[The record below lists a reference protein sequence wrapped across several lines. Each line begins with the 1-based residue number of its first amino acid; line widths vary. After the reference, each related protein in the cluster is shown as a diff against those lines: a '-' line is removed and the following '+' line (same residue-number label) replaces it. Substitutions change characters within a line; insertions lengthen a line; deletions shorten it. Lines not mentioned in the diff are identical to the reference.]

1 MVVEPRGALLLGV
14 TTADLPPLTVG
25 LGLGRAPARPPGE
38 ILVGVLLRLLVS
50 YGNPAVAD
58 PHRPRAVVAEV
69 GGVGV
74 VSLAFGHG
82 VTLRLRLGVP
92 VGRTPAQD
100 RGGRGYRHI
109 LLRNGAGGAHAE
121 GHEAKHYQRSRKQ

>member
-1 MVVEPRGALLLGV
+1 MVVELRGALLLGV
-14 TTADLPPLTVG
+14 TTADLAPLMIG

-38 ILVGVLLRLLVS
+38 ILVGVLLRLLVG
-50 YGNPAVAD
+50 YGSPAVVD
-58 PHRPRAVVAEV
+58 PHCTCAVVAEV
-69 GGVGV
+69 GVVGV
-74 VSLAFGHG
+74 VALAFGHG
-82 VTLRLRLGVP
+82 VSLRLRLGVS